1 MWISRH
7 LSLTI
12 DDSSWLFPFDYAQGG
27 LTEPFVVKT
36 YLKKQTQFAGLPP
49 ETRSSKSEILNHVK
63 QSQFKINS
71 VHLWLKPSQKFTK
84 MHKVLQKCIKIHKNG
99 AKIRISP
106 VPFVKTKPIYSF

>member
-1 MWISRH
+1 MAFS
-7 LSLTI
+7 I
-12 DDSSWLFPFDYAQGG
+12 DDFSWLFPFDYAQGG

-71 VHLWLKPSQKFTK
+71 VHLWFNLSKSA
-84 MHKVLQKCIKIHKNG
+84 QKCTKFYKN
-99 AKIRISP
+99 A
-106 VPFVKTKPIYSF
+106 